1 MNCNEGS
8 QTKVSSISQ
17 ISRQRVE
24 RVQSGKCPL
33 AAQPSA
39 QFLFLATRGNRQG
52 EQSLKTKGQGRQSE
66 EFRSL
71 ISHEQMQGDLLYRP
85 KLPSN

>member
-17 ISRQRVE
+17 ISGQRVE

-33 AAQPSA
+33 AAQPST
-39 QFLFLATRGNRQG
+39 QSLFLATRGNRQG
-52 EQSLKTKGQGRQSE
+52 EQSLNTKGQGRQSE
-66 EFRSL
+66 EFRS
-71 ISHEQMQGDLLYRP
+71 S
-85 KLPSN
+85 